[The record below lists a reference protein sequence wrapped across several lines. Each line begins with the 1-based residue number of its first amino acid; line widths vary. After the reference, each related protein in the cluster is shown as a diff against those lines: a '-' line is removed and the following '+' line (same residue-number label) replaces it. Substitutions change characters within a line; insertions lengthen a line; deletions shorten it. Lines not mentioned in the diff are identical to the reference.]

1 MNEAG
6 FNSDIIESS
15 LAHTDK
21 NEVRRAYNRA
31 NYLKQRNDLLAW
43 WGEKIQNASITKY
56 KSKG

>member
-21 NEVRRAYNRA
+21 NEVRRAYNHA
-31 NYLKQRNDLLAW
+31 NYLTQLNDLLAW
-43 WGEKIQNASITKY
+43 WGEEIQNASIIEY